1 MEYRAD
7 TLRRSRTERTRR
19 PVASV
24 LPGVFMVLF
33 LAGGLLLALLNPAT
47 FDSPDEPVLNGDWA
61 TAYQTGFEEALAL
74 REPAVTV
81 WGGLSYALFSEG
93 RPGVLVGASDWLFT
107 TEEFEPYSAETLA
120 ENLETVQT
128 VRDTLAAQG
137 IELVV
142 ALVPAK
148 AQVYEENLG
157 RYTLPD
163 YTHERYGSL
172 LEALQARDIPV
183 ADLLP
188 ALLEAKTEADVF
200 LRTDTHWTP
209 YGARV
214 AAEVVAQTVQAQAS
228 FAGLGETDFEIK
240 AEAAESFEGDLLTF
254 LPLGYLEGRVGPGEE
269 GLELFGASQVG
280 GGGGDLFGDPDVPV
294 TLVGTSYSADA
305 RWNFAAA
312 LKVAL
317 GADVLNA
324 AEEGEGPFMPM
335 IDYLN
340 SETLQN
346 TVPELVVWEIPE
358 RYSAVSYDLPTEVV
372 R

>member
-1 MEYRAD
+1 MEYRAEHAPP
-7 TLRRSRTERTRR
+7 TEQTRWSWTR
-19 PVASV
+19 V
-24 LPGVFMVLF
+24 LPGAFMVLV

-47 FDSPDEPVLNGDWA
+47 FDVPDEPVLNGDWA
-61 TAYQTGFEEALAL
+61 AAYQTGFEEGLAL

-81 WGGLSYALFSEG
+81 WGGLSYTLFKEG
-93 RPGVLVGASDWLFT
+93 RPGVLVGANDWLFT
-107 TEEFEPYSAETLA
+107 TEELERYSVETLR

-128 VRDTLAAQG
+128 VRDTLASQG
-137 IELVV
+137 IALVV

-148 AQVYEENLG
+148 ARVYEEKLG

-163 YTHERYGSL
+163 YTAERYGSL
-172 LEALQARDIPV
+172 REALEERDIPV

-188 ALLEAKTEADVF
+188 ALLRAKAEADVF

-209 YGARV
+209 FGAQV
-214 AAEVVAQTVQAQAS
+214 AAEVVAQTVRAQTP
-228 FAGLGETDFEIK
+228 FAELGETRFEIDS
-240 AEAAESFEGDLLTF
+240 EAAEFHEGDLLSF
-254 LPLGYLEGRVGPGEE
+254 LPLGYLEGRVGPGAE
-269 GLELFGASQVG
+269 GLEPFSARQVG
-280 GGGGDLFGDPDVPV
+280 GGGGDLFGDPNVPV

-305 RWNFAAA
+305 RWNFADA
-312 LKVAL
+312 LKIAL

-346 TVPELVVWEIPE
+346 AVPELVVWEIPE
-358 RYSAVSYDLPTEVV
+358 RYVTVSYELPATEAT